1 METQNAQILHYLK
14 QGKTISPLEALNMFG
29 CFRLAGRIFELREDG
44 WPIHCDRREVGGGRR
59 VGFYSLDTDRTTW
72 PQ

>member
-29 CFRLAGRIFELREDG
+29 CFRLAGRIL
-44 WPIHCDRREVGGGRR
+44 IYAKMGGRST
-59 VGFYSLDTDRTTW
+59 VIAVKLAVVAV
-72 PQ
+72 

>member
-44 WPIHCDRREVGGGRR
+44 WPIHCDRREVGQKRR
-59 VGFYSLDTDRTTW
+59 VGFYSLDMDKSTW
-72 PQ
+72 PT